1 MAAAPQHLA
10 GIPQLIVLQQM
21 GTLQAGNGPAGGV
34 ELHRQRHQLEQ
45 RGEGKQHD
53 ADEEQRPV
61 VQHQPHQQ
69 QDEGQAGTDPRGRDD
84 GRAQPHR
91 PVVFRVLDSVARLV
105 GRHAH
110 RRDGGGVVDCLRQ
123 VDGIVPGVVVVCQIS
138 PAGPDRHT
146 EYPVSPQ
153 HRFRRL
159 GTGDAAPVVHGI
171 VPPEAA
177 GHLELGPQGQQQ
189 HWDQQQDVQIIC
201 KKVAIAVIDMTVIGH
216 KNLPGSRPAGDEMDC
231 NNSDRRQWR
240 M

>member
-1 MAAAPQHLA
+1 M
-10 GIPQLIVLQQM
+10 
-21 GTLQAGNGPAGGV
+21 
-34 ELHRQRHQLEQ
+34 
-45 RGEGKQHD
+45 
-53 ADEEQRPV
+53 
-61 VQHQPHQQ
+61 
-69 QDEGQAGTDPRGRDD
+69 
-84 GRAQPHR
+84 
-91 PVVFRVLDSVARLV
+91 ARLV

-201 KKVAIAVIDMTVIGH
+201 KKVAITVIDMTVIGH
-216 KNLPGSRPAGDEMDC
+216 KNLPNCETGGAQTSNGWPSR
-231 NNSDRRQWR
+231 
-240 M
+240 